1 MAARAIHQ
9 GQPQQIMCA
18 SNSTR
23 AHESSVFTRRQCQ
36 RLCPTKTHNNVGP
49 FLRIKL
55 SVFHAS
61 LNHNRSRPRILKMS
75 AASHR
80 ENGVPCLIL
89 FRSRGTLAYDRP

>member
-1 MAARAIHQ
+1 
-9 GQPQQIMCA
+9 
-18 SNSTR
+18 
-23 AHESSVFTRRQCQ
+23 
-36 RLCPTKTHNNVGP
+36 VGP

-80 ENGVPCLIL
+80 ENGVPRLIL
-89 FRSRGTLAYDRP
+89 FRSRGTLAYGRP